1 MLQYRSKIV
10 FKSFGIPLFNLTD
23 NINHIEKQ
31 KNLLAFFKYSM
42 HANVDK

>member
-1 MLQYRSKIV
+1 MFFYDFISLSNRL
-10 FKSFGIPLFNLTD
+10 GIPLFNLTN
-23 NINHIEKQ
+23 NINHTARW